1 MTAAVETMP
10 NLPKLSARV
19 GPIQGLH
26 QTLALARRVLVQVRH
41 NPQELADASFQP
53 VIFTL
58 LFTYVF
64 GAAIAADGERQTYLQ
79 FMIPGMLV
87 MNMLFNS
94 FYVGQG
100 LNTDL
105 ATGVFDRLRTLPIAR
120 WAPLAGRI
128 VADQFQQAW
137 GVILVIGIGL
147 LLGFRPGN
155 GVLGILGGTM
165 LLLFFAL
172 AFSWVAVLVG
182 VMSRNAQ
189 QVQVFAM
196 SVVLPINF
204 VSGVF
209 VPTDTMPRPLQV
221 FAEINP
227 VGNLLTAIRGVIN
240 GGPVAEAL
248 WWTVLWTIGLVLVF
262 GSLSIRA
269 LNRKA

>member
-1 MTAAVETMP
+1 MTAAVATAP
-10 NLPKLSARV
+10 RLPELSARV
-19 GPIQGLH
+19 GPIQGLQ

-53 VIFTL
+53 IIFTL

-64 GAAIAADGERQTYLQ
+64 GAAIAEDGQRQTYLQ

-105 ATGVFDRLRTLPIAR
+105 GSGVFDRLRTLPIAR

-128 VADQFQQAW
+128 VADQLQQVW
-137 GVILVIGIGL
+137 GIILVIGIGVI
-147 LLGFRPGN
+147 LGFSPGN
-155 GVLGILGGTM
+155 GVLGLIGGT
-165 LLLFFAL
+165 LVLLFFAL
-172 AFSWVAVLVG
+172 GFSWVAVLVG
-182 VMSRNAQ
+182 VMSRNAS

-209 VPTDTMPRPLQV
+209 APTETMPRVLQV
-221 FAEINP
+221 FADINP

-240 GGPVAEAL
+240 GGPVAEPLLWTAL
-248 WWTVLWTIGLVLVF
+248 WTVGLAVVF
-262 GSLSIRA
+262 GYLSIRA
-269 LNRKA
+269 LNRKV